1 VRAVSNAGAGRGP
14 WGADTPRDESEA
26 RARLLEAAERC
37 YAERGVSQTRMVD
50 IARAAGVHRSTVY
63 TYFPSR
69 DTVRAAFFVRAMSG
83 VVDAAE
89 PCFHTDEPFLDQ
101 LVNAVTIGLATARN
115 SPTMR
120 LLITRDQ
127 AGQTYRAASTSED
140 WRKNLVEGI
149 GQRIAAAIALG
160 EVRDD
165 VSAEAMALWVTRIA
179 FSLVEEPG
187 RPEEG
192 GDEGILRGFLARALG
207 RRQG

>member
-1 VRAVSNAGAGRGP
+1 MTSAGGGRGP
-14 WGADTPRDESEA
+14 WGADTPRDEIEA
-26 RARLLEAAERC
+26 RARLLDAAERC
-37 YAERGVSQTRMVD
+37 YAEKGVGQTRMVD

-69 DTVRAAFFVRAMSG
+69 DAVRAAFFVRAMSA
-83 VVDAAE
+83 VLDAAE
-89 PCFHTDEPFLDQ
+89 PCFHTVEPFLDQ
-101 LVNAVTIGLATARN
+101 LVRAVMIGLHTART

-120 LLITRDQ
+120 LLIAQDQ
-127 AGQTYRAASTSED
+127 AGRTYRAASTSED
-140 WRKNLVEGI
+140 WRKNLVEGV

-179 FSLVEEPG
+179 FSLVADPG

-192 GDEGILRGFLARALG
+192 GDEGILRGFLVRALG
-207 RRQG
+207 PPHA

>member
-1 VRAVSNAGAGRGP
+1 VRPVSNTGGGRGP

-26 RARLLEAAERC
+26 RARLLDAAERC
-37 YAERGVSQTRMVD
+37 YVERGVSQTRMVD

-69 DTVRAAFFVRAMSG
+69 DTVRAAFFVRAMSS
-83 VVDAAE
+83 VLDAAE

-101 LVNAVTIGLATARN
+101 LVRAVTVGLDTARN

-120 LLITRDQ
+120 LLIAQDQ
-127 AGQTYRAASTSED
+127 AGQTYRAASTSEN

-179 FSLVEEPG
+179 FSLVGEPG

-192 GDEGILRGFLARALG
+192 GDEGILRGFLARALSPRHG
-207 RRQG
+207 

>member
-26 RARLLEAAERC
+26 RARLLDAAERC
-37 YAERGVSQTRMVD
+37 YAERGVGQTRMVD

-63 TYFPSR
+63 AYFPSR
-69 DTVRAAFFVRAMSG
+69 DTVRAAFFVRAMSA
-83 VVDAAE
+83 VLDAAE

-101 LVNAVTIGLATARN
+101 LVSAVTIGLDTARN

-120 LLITRDQ
+120 LLIARDQ
-127 AGQTYRAASTSED
+127 AGRTYRAASTSED

-149 GQRIAAAIALG
+149 GQRIAAAIVLG

-192 GDEGILRGFLARALG
+192 GDEGILRNFLARALG
-207 RRQG
+207 PRHT